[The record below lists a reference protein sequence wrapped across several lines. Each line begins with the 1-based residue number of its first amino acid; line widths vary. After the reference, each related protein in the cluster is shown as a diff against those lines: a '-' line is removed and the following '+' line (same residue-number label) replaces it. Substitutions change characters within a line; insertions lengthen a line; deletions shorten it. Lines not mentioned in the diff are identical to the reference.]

1 MTTTATTNDADAIAS
16 AAPGT
21 DAVTNH
27 SPDTIELAL
36 RIMSHP
42 FPTDTGHT
50 GHGPG
55 GPNSNPCLVLP
66 GTGLG
71 GDHADLHVEFL
82 QKVLNTNRVGM
93 QQRKEGPFYNMG
105 ASEQLGI
112 LSQNKDTI
120 LDALKSAGDEVV
132 EAARNVLWGP
142 SMLPTASTTV
152 TPRRRTRATAAAAD
166 ADTDANGRTPKATN
180 RQGGAEDHTTSF
192 KVSRAYAASSALL
205 SGTKQLLLDNL
216 KGRSNATLRK
226 VVNTMTALFDEVLPS
241 AEAIVGFKS
250 GDIQIGRVLGEG
262 SYGVVRHGLLTT
274 SFGKTLDV
282 AVKEFKISEE
292 QTIEIVEEEV
302 RLLLVMRSFPYF
314 PTVLDYTITPHFAA
328 MVMDFMDGGI
338 LDDMDRQLSEEE
350 LKTYFRQ
357 LIACLMVMCVVEL
370 CHRDIKPENAGL
382 KTDAVGNIV
391 MQLLDFGL
399 GRLRAERATTHAG
412 TPGYMA
418 PEVDAGNNAKAYD
431 GIAADM
437 WSTGVTALELAVSS
451 EAFGE
456 IKSSRRSDGSYNI
469 PLLKR
474 KIQEAGHSKESANLV
489 AWMLTVDPTKRP
501 SPLQAYEHAAF
512 KGMKSLFES
521 QLKDWAW
528 VPVVLQDK
536 KIKQQQAAAIT
547 SLEGRIVRIQSDHDT
562 QLSEFAGRVTAAE
575 AALATAEA
583 ALAAAL
589 AAAEE
594 ANENDPNAAAAAAG
608 DDAAAAAAAG
618 DAGEDVDEANP
629 GQFDAMQKA
638 IVRDTFNNV
647 SRDNPNHTDSAKF
660 LAVADRLN
668 GNVTFPCTF
677 EQVRN
682 YGTQGRTTLAA
693 PTEIMTEARIRTLN
707 WADSRRAIKALKD
720 SQRIE
725 GTTSKGDLA
734 GLRSI
739 LIKYF
744 QPYW

>member
-1 MTTTATTNDADAIAS
+1 MTTTATTNDADAIAPA
-16 AAPGT
+16 AAPAPGG
-21 DAVTNH
+21 DAVAKP
-27 SPDTIELAL
+27 SPNTIELAL

-42 FPTDTGHT
+42 FPTDTGH
-50 GHGPG
+50 GPG
-55 GPNSNPCLVLP
+55 GPNSNPYLVLS

-71 GDHADLHVEFL
+71 GDRADLHVEFL
-82 QKVLNTNRVGM
+82 QKFLNTNRVGM
-93 QQRKEGPFYNMG
+93 QQCKGPFYTMG

-120 LDALKSAGDEVV
+120 LDALESAGDEVV

-142 SMLPTASTTV
+142 SMPTASTTV
-152 TPRRRTRATAAAAD
+152 TPRRRTRATAAAIATD
-166 ADTDANGRTPKATN
+166 ADANGRTPKATN

-216 KGRSNATLRK
+216 KGRSNANLRK
-226 VVNTMTALFDEVLPS
+226 VVNIIAALFDEVLSS
-241 AEAIVGFKS
+241 AEAIVGMKS

-262 SYGVVRHGLLTT
+262 SYGVVRHGILTT
-274 SFGKTLDV
+274 PLGKTLDV

-302 RLLLVMRSFPYF
+302 RLLLVVGSFPYF

-357 LIACLMVMCVVEL
+357 LIACLMVMCVIEL

-399 GRLRAERATTHAG
+399 GRLRAERATTQAG

-418 PEVDAGNNAKAYD
+418 PEVDASNNMTTYD
-431 GIAADM
+431 GIAADT

-474 KIQEAGHSKESANLV
+474 KIQEAGHSKESSNLV

-512 KGMKSLFES
+512 KGMESLFES

-528 VPVVLQDK
+528 VPIVLQDK

-562 QLSEFAGRVTAAE
+562 QLSEFAGRATAAE

-583 ALAAAL
+583 ALAAA
-589 AAAEE
+589 AAEE
-594 ANENDPNAAAAAAG
+594 ANENDPNAG
-608 DDAAAAAAAG
+608 DDAAAADA
-618 DAGEDVDEANP
+618 AGEDVDGANP
-629 GQFDAMQKA
+629 DGYTAVQKA
-638 IVRDTFNNV
+638 IVRDAYNAV
-647 SRDNPNHTDSAKF
+647 SLEYPDHTDSAKV

-668 GNVTFPCTF
+668 GHVSFSCTY
-677 EQVRN
+677 EQVKE
-682 YGTQGRTTLAA
+682 YLTQGDPDRAIPPQILSEAY
-693 PTEIMTEARIRTLN
+693 IMTLGVGRGRTEMSFVGLKGGDYQTTC
-707 WADSRRAIKALKD
+707 WKKLKD
-720 SQRIE
+720 FFR
-725 GTTSKGDLA
+725 
-734 GLRSI
+734 
-739 LIKYF
+739 
-744 QPYW
+744 PYW

>member
-1 MTTTATTNDADAIAS
+1 MTTTATTNDADADAIAS
-16 AAPGT
+16 AAAAAPGT
-21 DAVTNH
+21 DAVVKR
-27 SPDTIELAL
+27 SPDTKELAL
-36 RIMSHP
+36 LIMSHP
-42 FPTDTGHT
+42 FPTDTGR
-50 GHGPG
+50 GPG
-55 GPNSNPCLVLP
+55 GPNSNPYLVLS

-71 GDHADLHVEFL
+71 GDRADLHVEFL
-82 QKVLNTNRVGM
+82 QKVLNMNRVGM
-93 QQRKEGPFYNMG
+93 QQRKGPFYSMG
-105 ASEQLGI
+105 ASEQLDI
-112 LSQNKDTI
+112 LSQKRDTI
-120 LDALKSAGDEVV
+120 LDALGPAGDEVV

-142 SMLPTASTTV
+142 SIPTASTTV
-152 TPRRRTRATAAAAD
+152 TPRRRTRATAADAD
-166 ADTDANGRTPKATN
+166 ADGRTPKATN

-216 KGRSNATLRK
+216 KGRSNANLRK
-226 VVNTMTALFDEVLPS
+226 VVNTIAALFDEVLPS
-241 AEAIVGFKS
+241 AKALIGMKS
-250 GDIQIGRVLGEG
+250 GDIQIDRVLGEG
-262 SYGVVRHGLLTT
+262 SYGVVRHGILTT

-282 AVKEFKISEE
+282 AVKEFKITEE
-292 QTIEIVEEEV
+292 QTIKIVEEEV
-302 RLLLVMRSFPYF
+302 RLLLVMGSFPYF

-357 LIACLMVMCVVEL
+357 LIACLMVMCVIEL

-399 GRLRAERATTHAG
+399 GRWRAERATTHAG

-418 PEVDAGNNAKAYD
+418 PEVDAGNNVTTYD

-437 WSTGVTALELAVSS
+437 WSTGVTALELAVSA
-451 EAFGE
+451 EAFDE
-456 IKSSRRSDGSYNI
+456 IKSSRRSDGSFNI

-528 VPVVLQDK
+528 VPIVLQDK

-547 SLEGRIVRIQSDHDT
+547 SLEGRIVRIQSDHDA
-562 QLSEFAGRVTAAE
+562 QLSEFAGRATAAE

-583 ALAAAL
+583 ALAAA
-589 AAAEE
+589 AAEE
-594 ANENDPNAAAAAAG
+594 ANENDPNAAAAAG
-608 DDAAAAAAAG
+608 DDVAAAAAAG
-618 DAGEDVDEANP
+618 NAGEDVDGANP
-629 GQFDAMQKA
+629 DGFTAAEKA
-638 IVRDTFNNV
+638 IVLNTYNTV
-647 SRDNPNHTDSAKF
+647 SREYPDHTDIAKV
-660 LAVADRLN
+660 LAVVDRLN
-668 GNVTFPCTF
+668 GHVSFPCTY
-677 EQVRN
+677 EQVRE
-682 YGTQGRTTLAA
+682 YLTQGDPDRAIPPQILTRAY
-693 PTEIMTEARIRTLN
+693 IMTLGTGRGRTE
-707 WADSRRAIKALKD
+707 LKIIG
-720 SQRIE
+720 QATCKKPEECHERLIE
-725 GTTSKGDLA
+725 N
-734 GLRSI
+734 
-739 LIKYF
+739 F
-744 QPYW
+744 QVYWT